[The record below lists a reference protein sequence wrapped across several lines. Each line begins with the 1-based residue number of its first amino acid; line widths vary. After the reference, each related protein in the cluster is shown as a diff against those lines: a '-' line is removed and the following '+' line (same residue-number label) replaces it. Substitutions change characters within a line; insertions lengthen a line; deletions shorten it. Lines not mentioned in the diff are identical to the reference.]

1 RLPRAAVPLPQR
13 HVIRSLAEGHFLV
26 LAFPPACSCSCD
38 TKRVSLVNNLQYHI
52 NTAIVPI
59 RIQLEYTMASMT
71 TPVRFEPRPRS
82 DSHSRTRSGA
92 DRNLPSRPTTPLR
105 PPSRTSLRASQST
118 PTAGSTLGGNDF
130 PLATLEPAFGELS
143 DAMADLEANMM
154 HLQLLNE
161 SISRFNENFAAFL
174 YGMNMTAFCVD
185 FPEAP
190 ISQSYQRH
198 KDGNNPLDDS
208 PFHDQRTPRAN
219 HDGNIEAT
227 FLTSDTSGFVENPPM
242 SSKAS
247 SKFSSVPPSTAK
259 STRTTGAPAR
269 GGASGT
275 SGRGTARGRGSGIA
289 RGTSSRGA
297 AGSRG
302 SGIARGVGRGRGT
315 R

>member
-1 RLPRAAVPLPQR
+1 
-13 HVIRSLAEGHFLV
+13 
-26 LAFPPACSCSCD
+26 
-38 TKRVSLVNNLQYHI
+38 
-52 NTAIVPI
+52 
-59 RIQLEYTMASMT
+59 MT
-71 TPVRFEPRPRS
+71 TPVHFEPRPRS

-92 DRNLPSRPTTPLR
+92 DRALPSRPTTPLR
-105 PPSRTSLRASQST
+105 PPSRTSLRASQTT
-118 PTAGSTLGGNDF
+118 PTAATTLTGNDF

-161 SISRFNENFAAFL
+161 SISRFNENFGAFL

-198 KDGNNPLDDS
+198 KDGNSPLDHS
-208 PFHDQRTPRAN
+208 HFHDQRTPRAN
-219 HDGNIEAT
+219 QDGNIEAT

-247 SKFSSVPPSTAK
+247 SKFNSVPPSTAK
-259 STRTTGAPAR
+259 STRTAGAPAR
-269 GGASGT
+269 GG
-275 SGRGTARGRGSGIA
+275 SGIA
-289 RGTSSRGA
+289 RGSSSRGA
-297 AGSRG
+297 AGTRG
-302 SGIARGVGRGRGT
+302 SGIARGVARGRGA